1 MKIMVV
7 PKMKEDIVKVY
18 SSTKLSIAFLNS
30 SIWIFQIS
38 NDILMK
44 NMSKKRKSFL
54 LGCIITTLLI
64 TGLQEMVKALPTDWK
79 IVDMSMTQ
87 LLNSGWQIAGHSS
100 NRAAVGNAGSANNYD
115 NTDFT
120 YLLTKN
126 GRYITCIL
134 ENPRSPVAKVAACRG
149 LN

>member
-1 MKIMVV
+1 MKIMVT
-7 PKMKEDIVKVY
+7 KMKEDIVKVH

-30 SIWIFQIS
+30 LLS
-38 NDILMK
+38 NDVLMK

-64 TGLQEMVKALPTDWK
+64 TGLQETAKALPTDWK

-120 YLLTKN
+120 YLGDCHKRKYQLVGSN
-126 GRYITCIL
+126 NNIPFRQQGISVQARFNL
-134 ENPRSPVAKVAACRG
+134 FHF
-149 LN
+149 